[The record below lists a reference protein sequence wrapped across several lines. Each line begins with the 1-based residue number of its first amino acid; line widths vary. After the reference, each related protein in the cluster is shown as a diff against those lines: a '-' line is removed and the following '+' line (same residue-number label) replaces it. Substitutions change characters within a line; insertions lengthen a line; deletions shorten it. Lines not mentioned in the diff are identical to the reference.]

1 MQLVRNGV
9 NDLGYGHID
18 DIRGNV
24 AQFDRMMQQS
34 KFSRQKK
41 DAAFT
46 ASLSDIDT
54 KGVNSLDQPIVNKM
68 YSDFRNW
75 AVSKKPV
82 KGTREENIKFQSD
95 AAAKRQE
102 VVSTI
107 DFLKQS
113 RSEGS
118 AGYKMYGS
126 KLSEEGDATFKN
138 WMGSPLIDDKG
149 ERKSLNWNDMKFK
162 PEDYDLNTPVQKM
175 LSNSMMLGKQIGDYK
190 TKADGRTETEFGDIL
205 NLSKLVQSAKIEF
218 ETQSGFKK
226 YITNIWENTPEIKV
240 RFSNPEDAAGAIVI
254 KMAAPGMKD
263 EDYLKAISGEL
274 TEYVQHRY
282 KKDGGSRYPQPRS
295 SSESG
300 GSGGVAGMTPAQ
312 RVNIIDMFVGATFA
326 PTPDNIAQ
334 AMQNLG
340 YIYIKPDKQGNKQT
354 GVRFENGKV
363 IIEGADE
370 YGEPLD
376 NPLKVIDFRR
386 PDAPGALSLLFDQ
399 NVSAKNKL
407 GNAGWNY
414 KKSAYGD
421 VWIKGVGVVTGN
433 KSGDPFNTGTNDPF
447 PQAPRPVT
455 TPAVKPAA
463 KPDATPAAKPDA
475 KPDATPAA
483 KPDATPDAAKAK
495 ADAERRKKLND
506 LKNM

>member
-162 PEDYDLNTPVQKM
+162 PEDFNLLPVIEAIRKNSVRVNTR
-175 LSNSMMLGKQIGDYK
+175 IGNDVTK
-190 TKADGRTETEFGDIL
+190 TDGRTSSDYGDIITIK
-205 NLSKLVQSAKIEF
+205 NIYESSKLVYEGSSNVRNYVGKIYED
-218 ETQSGFKK
+218 S
-226 YITNIWENTPEIKV
+226 PEIKA
-240 RFSNPEDAAGAIVI
+240 RFPKVEDAVGAIMLKISV
-254 KMAAPGMKD
+254 PNLSD

-274 TEYVQHRY
+274 GEIVQNRRSQI
-282 KKDGGSRYPQPRS
+282 GGSYKAVPS
-295 SSESG
+295 SSERG
-300 GSGGVAGMTPAQ
+300 GSGGLAGMTPAQ

-363 IIEGADE
+363 IIEGEDR

-407 GNAGWNY
+407 GNAGWTY

-475 KPDATPAA
+475 
-483 KPDATPDAAKAK
+483 TPDAAKAK